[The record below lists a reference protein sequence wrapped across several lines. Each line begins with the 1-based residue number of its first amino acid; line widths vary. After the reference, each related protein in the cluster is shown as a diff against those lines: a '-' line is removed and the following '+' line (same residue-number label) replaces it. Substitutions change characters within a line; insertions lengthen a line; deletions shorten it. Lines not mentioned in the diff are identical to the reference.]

1 LWEKYSSRLV
11 ILSILREEATMSR
24 IGIAIAILV
33 FAVFS
38 GILLWG
44 MFFSYIEAVS
54 ALSALKLEFMAP
66 IKIDVD

>member
-1 LWEKYSSRLV
+1 
-11 ILSILREEATMSR
+11 MSR
-24 IGIAIAILV
+24 IGIAVIILV